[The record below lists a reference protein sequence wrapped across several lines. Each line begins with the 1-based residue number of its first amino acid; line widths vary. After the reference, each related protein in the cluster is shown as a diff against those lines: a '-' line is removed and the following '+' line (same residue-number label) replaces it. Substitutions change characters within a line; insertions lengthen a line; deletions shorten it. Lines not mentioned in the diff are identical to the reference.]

1 MHLSVLPGLG
11 GCSNFVQ
18 KAVVKDL
25 ALFAGLFADEI
36 LVLAHKK
43 CIPDLVV

>member
-1 MHLSVLPGLG
+1 MHLNVLPGLG
-11 GCSNFVQ
+11 GCSNFCTRT
-18 KAVVKDL
+18 VVKDL

-43 CIPDLVV
+43 CIDELVV